1 MINDKQGKIAI
12 KRNSADCGYGYGCGY
27 DYGYDLYPESD
38 WQLFKQCLN
47 VWFDFADDDYYRER
61 LPFRFSRSKL
71 ALNMA
76 ALIRDHKARIEDLKS
91 FSRDLQWD
99 VRALLCDVKGIEEMS
114 GLKYGGS
121 YSEDGEDGNGSENS
135 DNNEYGGEDEE

>member
-12 KRNSADCGYGYGCGY
+12 KGNSADCGYGYGCGYGCGYDYGY

-76 ALIRDHKARIEDLKS
+76 ALINQNKARMEDLKI
-91 FSRDLQWD
+91 FSKQLQWD

-114 GLKYGGS
+114 GLKYGGV
-121 YSEDGEDGNGSENS
+121 
-135 DNNEYGGEDEE
+135 DEE